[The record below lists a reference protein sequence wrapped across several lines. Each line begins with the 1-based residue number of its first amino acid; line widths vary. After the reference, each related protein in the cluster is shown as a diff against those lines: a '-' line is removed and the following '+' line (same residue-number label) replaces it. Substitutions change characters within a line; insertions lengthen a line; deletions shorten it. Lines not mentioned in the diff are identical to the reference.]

1 MLAIATGTRAD
12 WGLLKPLADQ
22 LLQKGEKI
30 EVLATN
36 MHLEP
41 RYGNTIEE
49 ICADGYTPTAI
60 PATGSPTEITA
71 AALLGFSKHF
81 SQNKYNAVIILGD
94 RFEMLGVA
102 SAALLCN
109 VPIVHI
115 AGGTVSEGAFDDA
128 IRNSITQMASLHLVE
143 TENCRIRVV
152 AMGKNEESVITTGAL
167 GVYNF
172 LRGESASKEELE
184 EFIGIKLSDNTLLV
198 TLHAA
203 TLSKVAPEK
212 QMQHLT
218 DALSRVLTADKET
231 LNNHPELRDCKII
244 FTYPNNDSHAPS
256 MIELIENFK
265 SEFPGRVAAV
275 PSLGRRRYMAA
286 LKYCRAV
293 IGNSSSGIVEVP
305 SAGIPTLDIGIRQK
319 GRERADSVIHCDD
332 SVTDIYAGILK
343 VLSKP
348 VIQLARTAANPYYK
362 ENTPM
367 LMADSIVSHIK
378 SL

>member
-22 LLQKGEKI
+22 LLQKGERI
-30 EVLATN
+30 DVLATN
-36 MHLEP
+36 MHLDP

-49 ICADGYTPTAI
+49 IRADGYEPTAI
-60 PATGSPTEITA
+60 PATGSPTAITA

-81 SQNKYNAVIILGD
+81 SQNQYDAVIILGD

-102 SAALLCN
+102 SAALLCH

-128 IRNSITQMASLHLVE
+128 IRNSITQMASLHFVE
-143 TENCRIRVV
+143 TENCRFRVV
-152 AMGKNEESVITTGAL
+152 AMGKNEEDVITTGAL

-184 EFIGIKLSDNTLLV
+184 EFIGMKLSDNTLLV

-203 TLSKVAPEK
+203 TLSPVAPEK

-218 DALSRVLTADKET
+218 DALTRVLSADKET
-231 LNNHPELRDCKII
+231 LNNHPELKECKII
-244 FTYPNNDSHAPS
+244 FTYPNNDSHAPA
-256 MIELIENFK
+256 MIDLIENFK
-265 SEFPGRVAAV
+265 SKFTERVAAV

-319 GRERADSVIHCDD
+319 GRERSDAVIHCDD
-332 SVTDIYAGILK
+332 SPTDIYAGILK

-348 VIQLARTAANPYYK
+348 VIQLAQTAPNPYYK

-367 LMADSIVSHIK
+367 LMAEAIVNHKK
-378 SL
+378 SF

>member
-348 VIQLARTAANPYYK
+348 VIQLTRTAANPYYK